1 MIYHKYS
8 ISCENTEGKL
18 IGFVVYT
25 QRLDTVTVVEYIEA
39 TMGYTLKG
47 LIITEER
54 HEKKPVVTP
63 TTVIL
68 HEY

>member
-8 ISCENTEGKL
+8 ISCEDTEGKL

-47 LIITEER
+47 LKVEEEK
-54 HEKKPVVTP
+54 HEKRPIETSS
-63 TTVIL
+63 TVIL